1 MNRHIRSNANSGRVW
16 ANPLDDHCPLQVE
29 VLYEVSPFLPIDE
42 RPCILQSGDALADLG
57 GYAVA
62 VDLRS
67 QFQAKA
73 SLHLSVGIRKVD
85 KDRGKT
91 LGPKRYQTL

>member
-1 MNRHIRSNANSGRVW
+1 MRLGD
-16 ANPLDDHCPLQVE
+16 PLADHLPLQVE

-42 RPCILQSGDALADLG
+42 RPRTLQSGDAFADLG

-62 VDLRS
+62 ADLRS

-73 SLHLSVGIRKVD
+73 PLNLSIGIRKVD
-85 KDRGKT
+85 KDRRKT
-91 LGPKRYQTL
+91 LGPERYQIF